1 MRKERREL
9 LLYFVAV
16 LTLSTSFA
24 VALVRLKVTDD
35 WAWGA
40 VAFIPGL
47 AAAAFRA
54 LGGQGF
60 SSVGWRLGPARYWL
74 WACLVPLLMLGSS
87 IALSLLLG
95 YRSVGSLPASVHGS
109 VMNLLLKMALTTVIA
124 MPFAFGEEFAWRG
137 YAQDKLIR
145 QFGLLRGLFL
155 LGLLWG
161 LWHSPLYYLMDIF
174 PNHPLLGPF
183 VMTPID
189 NILVVVP
196 FAWFYIRSKSI
207 WVPTFVH
214 ALGDILW
221 GYSDKLFPIH
231 SEIGAWAMLQGV
243 QLVLSIFLLRALM
256 TGRRHAK
263 PLLVGDTPNQ
273 SMKQSGS
280 AQRPA
285 VAYLFRDF

>member
-1 MRKERREL
+1 
-9 LLYFVAV
+9 
-16 LTLSTSFA
+16 
-24 VALVRLKVTDD
+24 
-35 WAWGA
+35 
-40 VAFIPGL
+40 
-47 AAAAFRA
+47 
-54 LGGQGF
+54 
-60 SSVGWRLGPARYWL
+60 
-74 WACLVPLLMLGSS
+74 MLGCS

-95 YRSVGSLPASVHGS
+95 YRSVGSLPVSVHGS

-145 QFGLLRGLFL
+145 QFGLSRGLFL

-161 LWHSPLYYLMDIF
+161 LWHSPLYYLMNAF
-174 PNHPLLGPF
+174 PNHPLLGSF

-196 FAWFYIRSKSI
+196 MAWFYIRSKSI
-207 WVPTFVH
+207 WVPTFLH

-243 QLVLSIFLLRALM
+243 QLVLSILLLRALM
-256 TGRRHAK
+256 TGQRHAK

-273 SMKQSGS
+273 SMTQSGS
-280 AQRPA
+280 AQNPA